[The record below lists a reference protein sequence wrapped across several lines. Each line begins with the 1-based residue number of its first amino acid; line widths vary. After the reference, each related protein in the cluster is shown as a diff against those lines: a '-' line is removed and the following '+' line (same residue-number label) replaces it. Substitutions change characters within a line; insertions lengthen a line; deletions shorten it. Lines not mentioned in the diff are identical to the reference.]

1 MKKLISTTLFTILFS
16 AIAFSQNITEFENVT
31 NLITEDFTNAE
42 TAFPILTSVDNY
54 FIIDN
59 GDYLLSRNNTE
70 SEYAIIVSATQQ
82 VSDFVLKTAIKLGPS
97 SNKKASCGIII
108 KSQTTGSGALIFE
121 INRKGEYRIK
131 ELLVTNTYKYLSGK
145 TSNDGWVRNKIIKK
159 QDEFNSIK
167 ILNKE
172 NILVKSKAEKIK
184 RLKKIYIPISFWIEN
199 KYKKKGETL
208 ILGFSG
214 GQGSGKTTVTGIL
227 KIILKK
233 FFKRRIHVS
242 SIDDFYKT
250 LEDRNKISN
259 KIHPLLKTRG
269 VPGTHDINLVKNF
282 FNIIRK
288 KKFKKIKLPKFE
300 KAMDNRLEKKYW
312 FNIKQKPEIVI
323 LEGWCVGA
331 KPQSNSLIKR
341 PINILEKYEDKDLK
355 WRKYANKKLKQ
366 EYNKEVQSTPGR
378 ALNQELFKYLCPFNV
393 WANSR
398 LYGQIFSQIS
408 GQVNTQNREIKTLE
422 MRLTAA

>member
-1 MKKLISTTLFTILFS
+1 MRSVNECFD
-16 AIAFSQNITEFENVT
+16 NVK
-31 NLITEDFTNAE
+31 ED
-42 TAFPILTSVDNY
+42 Y
-54 FIIDN
+54 FK
-59 GDYLLSRNNTE
+59 
-70 SEYAIIVSATQQ
+70 
-82 VSDFVLKTAIKLGPS
+82 F
-97 SNKKASCGIII
+97 
-108 KSQTTGSGALIFE
+108 
-121 INRKGEYRIK
+121 
-131 ELLVTNTYKYLSGK
+131 
-145 TSNDGWVRNKIIKK
+145 
-159 QDEFNSIK
+159 
-167 ILNKE
+167 LNKE
-172 NILVKSKAEKIK
+172 KILGKSKAEKIK
-184 RLKKIYIPISFWIEN
+184 SLKKIYIPISFWIEN

-331 KPQSNSLIKR
+331 RPQSNSLIKR

-355 WRKYANKKLKQ
+355 WRKYVNEKLKKEYKKLFVMIDHFIFMKIPNFKVVFKWRLLQEKKLKKKSYSNKKIMS
-366 EYNKEVQSTPGR
+366 YN
-378 ALNQELFKYLCPFNV
+378 
-393 WANSR
+393 
-398 LYGQIFSQIS
+398 
-408 GQVNTQNREIKTLE
+408 EIKRFIMFYERITLQ
-422 MRLTAA
+422 MIKDLSKSASVVIFLKTNHKIKKILFRL

>member
-1 MKKLISTTLFTILFS
+1 MRSVNECFD
-16 AIAFSQNITEFENVT
+16 NVK
-31 NLITEDFTNAE
+31 ED
-42 TAFPILTSVDNY
+42 Y
-54 FIIDN
+54 FK
-59 GDYLLSRNNTE
+59 
-70 SEYAIIVSATQQ
+70 
-82 VSDFVLKTAIKLGPS
+82 F
-97 SNKKASCGIII
+97 
-108 KSQTTGSGALIFE
+108 
-121 INRKGEYRIK
+121 
-131 ELLVTNTYKYLSGK
+131 
-145 TSNDGWVRNKIIKK
+145 
-159 QDEFNSIK
+159 
-167 ILNKE
+167 LNKE
-172 NILVKSKAEKIK
+172 KILGKSKAEKIK
-184 RLKKIYIPISFWIEN
+184 KLKKFYIPMSFWIEN
-199 KYKKKGETL
+199 KYKKKGKTL

-242 SIDDFYKT
+242 SIDNFYKT

-282 FNIIRK
+282 FNIIKK

-331 KPQSNSLIKR
+331 RSQSNSLIKR

-355 WRKYANKKLKQ
+355 WRKYVNEKLKKEYKKLFAMIDHFIFMKIPNFKVVFKWRLLQERKLKKKSYSNKKIMS
-366 EYNKEVQSTPGR
+366 YN
-378 ALNQELFKYLCPFNV
+378 
-393 WANSR
+393 
-398 LYGQIFSQIS
+398 
-408 GQVNTQNREIKTLE
+408 EIKRFIMFYERITLQT
-422 MRLTAA
+422 MKDLSKSASVVMLLKKNHGIKKVMFR

>member
-1 MKKLISTTLFTILFS
+1 MRSVNECFD
-16 AIAFSQNITEFENVT
+16 NVK
-31 NLITEDFTNAE
+31 ED
-42 TAFPILTSVDNY
+42 Y
-54 FIIDN
+54 FK
-59 GDYLLSRNNTE
+59 
-70 SEYAIIVSATQQ
+70 
-82 VSDFVLKTAIKLGPS
+82 F
-97 SNKKASCGIII
+97 
-108 KSQTTGSGALIFE
+108 
-121 INRKGEYRIK
+121 
-131 ELLVTNTYKYLSGK
+131 
-145 TSNDGWVRNKIIKK
+145 
-159 QDEFNSIK
+159 
-167 ILNKE
+167 LNKE
-172 NILVKSKAEKIK
+172 KILGKSKAEKIES
-184 RLKKIYIPISFWIEN
+184 LKKIYIPISFWIEN

-250 LEDRNKISN
+250 LVDRNKISN

-288 KKFKKIKLPKFE
+288 KKFKKIKIPKFE

-323 LEGWCVGA
+323 LEGWSVGA
-331 KPQSNSLIKR
+331 RPQSNSLIKR

-355 WRKYANKKLKQ
+355 WRKYVNEKLKKEYKKLFLMIDHLIFMKIPNFKVVFKWRLLQEKKLKKKSYSNKKIMS
-366 EYNKEVQSTPGR
+366 YNEIKRFIMFYQRITLQMIKDLTKSASIVMS
-378 ALNQELFKYLCPFNV
+378 LNKNHEIKKVLFK
-393 WANSR
+393 S
-398 LYGQIFSQIS
+398 
-408 GQVNTQNREIKTLE
+408 
-422 MRLTAA
+422 